1 MWTCWPLPKTKGGII
16 TSCPGVNSGKALL
29 DLEKMDL
36 TLPDIT
42 TEADVKQLVD
52 AFYDKVNQDAL
63 LSPVFNDHARVNWEK
78 HLPVMYRFWS
88 SILLGTASYE
98 GQPFHKHAFLPVDQ
112 AHFSRWLLLFYDTIT
127 AHFQGPNAEEAKLR
141 AANIGR
147 IFLNKIRQIQ
157 GRGPGIPVL
166 HKEAE

>member
-1 MWTCWPLPKTKGGII
+1 
-16 TSCPGVNSGKALL
+16 LL
-29 DLEKMDL
+29 LYLNVMMNL

-42 TEADVKQLVD
+42 TEADIKHLVD

-63 LSPVFNDHARVNWEK
+63 LAPVFNDYAQVDWDK
-78 HLPVMYRFWS
+78 HLPVMYRFWGS
-88 SILLGTASYE
+88 VLLGSATYE

-112 AHFSRWLLLFYDTIT
+112 AHFAQWLLLFYSTISEN
-127 AHFQGPNAEEAKLR
+127 FQGPVAEEAKLR

-157 GRGPGIPVL
+157 GQGPGIPVL
-166 HKEAE
+166 HPGPEQ